1 MAEVLYT
8 LDVVETQTK
17 ASKMSRELYVK
28 RIKNAY
34 EASYRCEGGS
44 WGRGYWNSVVEQLHR
59 NYWRGIENTKND
71 LHR

>member
-1 MAEVLYT
+1 
-8 LDVVETQTK
+8 
-17 ASKMSRELYVK
+17 MSRELYMR

-59 NYWRGIENTKND
+59 NYWRGIEKSKND
-71 LHR
+71 EMFQTYPSMFSTRNGP